1 MKSEIV
7 MLYITKIF
15 VKFIREIKD
24 RREMREYN
32 ANFSRMLFFLIFS
45 NIEKIKTQIV
55 VKRQRLMKILKN
67 ANSKPNITP

>member
-15 VKFIREIKD
+15 VKVIRETKD
-24 RREMREYN
+24 KREMREYN
-32 ANFSRMLFFLIFS
+32 ANISRMLFFY
-45 NIEKIKTQIV
+45 IEKIKTQIV

-67 ANSKPNITP
+67 ANSKPTITP

>member
-15 VKFIREIKD
+15 VKVIREIKD
-24 RREMREYN
+24 KREMREYN
-32 ANFSRMLFFLIFS
+32 ANFSRMLFFFLFS

-55 VKRQRLMKILKN
+55 VKR
-67 ANSKPNITP
+67 